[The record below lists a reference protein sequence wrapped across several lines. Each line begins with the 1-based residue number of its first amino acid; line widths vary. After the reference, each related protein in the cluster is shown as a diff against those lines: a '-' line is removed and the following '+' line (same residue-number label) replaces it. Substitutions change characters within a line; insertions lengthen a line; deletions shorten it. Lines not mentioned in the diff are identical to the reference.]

1 VSNIE
6 SNELYLL
13 LSTLIEIKNKINDTN
28 DKISGFHLF
37 EH

>member
-13 LSTLIEIKNKINDTN
+13 LSTLIEIKNKINDIN